1 MKKTITLTSGTV
13 ARLADSEPFIINAND
28 GLTLEFKSTYYLLSD
43 IIITLKNGLN
53 KGNYRVSERLFPVPE
68 KFLISGKLEIS
79 VALIVNGD
87 VAKKWDCVPIIIKE
101 TETEVNAFEELAEL
115 EKKHEELKKQFDD
128 LKLKYEIL
136 VEKFNGLADKHN
148 ELAETVSAIKENY

>member
-53 KGNYRVSERLFPVPE
+53 KGHYRVSERLFPVPE

-87 VAKKWDCVPIIIKE
+87 VAKKWDCVPVIMKE
-101 TETEVNAFEELAEL
+101 TETEVNTFEELSEL